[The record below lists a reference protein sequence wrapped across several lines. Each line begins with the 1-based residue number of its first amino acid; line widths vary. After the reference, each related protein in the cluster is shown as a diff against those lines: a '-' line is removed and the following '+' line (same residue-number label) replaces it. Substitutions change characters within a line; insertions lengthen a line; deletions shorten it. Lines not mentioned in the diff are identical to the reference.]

1 MAHTLVSLKERRS
14 TTTAIFLL
22 PFCEKAFL
30 VKESPPKMSPPAFLL
45 AFGHDK
51 QTARSVFLTENCFLR
66 KKPSAFAWCIA
77 IHWVCGCAEFA
88 VGCWARNG
96 RLSSCTNTE
105 NMAPSLCVSAQ
116 PLHCLAIRGSRATAY
131 LPHFNSHFNTLF
143 MHGKMSK
150 YAGWKDERYNFYFT
164 PRKTHIFSSAG

>member
-22 PFCEKAFL
+22 PFCEKAFFM
-30 VKESPPKMSPPAFLL
+30 KESPPKMSPPAFLL

-51 QTARSVFLTENCFLR
+51 QTARVGFPDR
-66 KKPSAFAWCIA
+66 KLFPSQKAQCIRL
-77 IHWVCGCAEFA
+77 VYSNTLGLYCAELH
-88 VGCWARNG
+88 WARNG

-116 PLHCLAIRGSRATAY
+116 PLHCFAIRGSRATA
-131 LPHFNSHFNTLF
+131 LPTSLQL
-143 MHGKMSK
+143 S
-150 YAGWKDERYNFYFT
+150 
-164 PRKTHIFSSAG
+164 I